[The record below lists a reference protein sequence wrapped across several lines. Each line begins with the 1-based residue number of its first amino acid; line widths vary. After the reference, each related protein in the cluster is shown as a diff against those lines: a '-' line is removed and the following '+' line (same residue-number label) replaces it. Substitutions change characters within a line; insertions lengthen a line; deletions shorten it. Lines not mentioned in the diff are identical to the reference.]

1 MISLDCFLYL
11 TINPIDSN
19 RANAASLHPLFG
31 MISKLLS
38 SNGVIIDEISV
49 QGENLETYFENL
61 IGGRKNV

>member
-1 MISLDCFLYL
+1 MLVSSI
-11 TINPIDSN
+11 PQ
-19 RANAASLHPLFG
+19 
-31 MISKLLS
+31 S